1 VVEAP
6 GQIERLPVMTGLVG
20 TSRAVV
26 VTEAE
31 VAEQL
36 LAAFFTV
43 TVKVP
48 DVLTEM
54 LCVVAPFDHR

>member
-1 VVEAP
+1 
-6 GQIERLPVMTGLVG
+6 MTGLVG
-20 TSRAVV
+20 TARAVV

-31 VAEQL
+31 VVEQL
-36 LAAFFTV
+36 LVAFFTA

-54 LCVVAPFDHR
+54 LCVVAPFDQR